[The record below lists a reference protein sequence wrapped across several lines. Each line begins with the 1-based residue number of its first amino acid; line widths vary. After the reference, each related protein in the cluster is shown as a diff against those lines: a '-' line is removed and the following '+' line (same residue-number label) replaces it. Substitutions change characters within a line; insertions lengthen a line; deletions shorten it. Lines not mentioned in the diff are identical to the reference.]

1 MRKTSE
7 ELTAA
12 NNDINKSIQA
22 ASVIQNA
29 ILPKIDLVQYG
40 FRNLEYVW
48 QPRDTIG
55 GDFYWLEKKNGWTC
69 LVVADCTGHGIPGAF
84 MTLISSTLLDRISSI
99 KDLSHPDT
107 ILNDLDEFLQKSLS
121 LDDTHQETDFG
132 LDAGVCC
139 FSLDAK
145 IFRYSG
151 AKMNLYQKTDQG
163 VVEIKGDKKSL
174 GYDIKEH
181 PLNFKVFECALNE
194 KPSSFFV
201 FSDGVTDQVGG
212 EKKLMYGKK
221 RVLHQIRGAVDV
233 KTAVS
238 NIVAD
243 VERYQGL
250 NKRRDDLTLFGFAV

>member
-1 MRKTSE
+1 M
-7 ELTAA
+7 EL
-12 NNDINKSIQA
+12 NFLLDLQQ
-22 ASVIQNA
+22 VI
-29 ILPKIDLVQYG
+29 
-40 FRNLEYVW
+40 
-48 QPRDTIG
+48 
-55 GDFYWLEKKNGWTC
+55 YWLQKKNGWTC

-84 MTLISSTLLDRISSI
+84 MTLIASTLLDRISSI
-99 KDLSHPDT
+99 KDFSQPDT

-121 LDDTHQETDFG
+121 LDETHQQTDFG

-139 FSLDAK
+139 FSLDEK

-151 AKMNLYQKTDQG
+151 AKMNLYQKSAQG

-201 FSDGVTDQVGG
+201 FSDGVTEQVGG

-221 RVLHQIRGAVDV
+221 RVLHQIREAVDV

-243 VERYQGL
+243 VERYQGV
-250 NKRRDDLTLFGFAV
+250 NKRRDDLTLFGFAL